1 MKHDF
6 SQQENEA
13 LIRMKEVFLGMVY
26 TDALKVNNDWYGI
39 DRKLRQDAIKSAVKV
54 ARQAK
59 KFIDKKYPTHE

>member
-26 TDALKVNNDWYGI
+26 MDALEVNGDWYSI
-39 DRKLRQDAIKSAVKV
+39 DDKLRENAHKNAVKV

-59 KFIDKKYPTHE
+59 KFIDKKYPTQ